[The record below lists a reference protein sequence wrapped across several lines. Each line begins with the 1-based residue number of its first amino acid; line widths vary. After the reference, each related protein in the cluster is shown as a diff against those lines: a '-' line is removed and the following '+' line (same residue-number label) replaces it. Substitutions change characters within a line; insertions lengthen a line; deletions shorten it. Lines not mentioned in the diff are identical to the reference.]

1 MKKNIL
7 SKFVIVSAMTFMATG
22 HAQVGIGTNSPNSSA
37 KLEVSATD
45 KGFLPPRV
53 TLTGTTDVA
62 TIASPATGLLVYNTA
77 TAGTSPNNVT
87 PGFYYYDGSKWQRL
101 ITQQPDA
108 TVEFSVNANP
118 NTGGTTFS
126 PNTPSSKDYIYVST
140 IDNSQWTWNGTAYV
154 TYTPPAST
162 AWYSQSSTNDAGS
175 NKTSGIFRTGNLG
188 IGTSSFTPAAKLD
201 IRASSSGTGFRLVD
215 GSQGANKVLQSDANG
230 YASWA
235 TNVSVT
241 AAVIGTRG
249 TGAAN
254 TGANSYT
261 GAYITLP
268 PGKWSVS
275 VSMLGIIL
283 TAGNFWVQTGF
294 SASSTSI
301 VLGADGVAGGPVLI
315 SGLVV
320 GNANNMINGTVV
332 INNTSGANKTYYY
345 CTASTAGQT
354 LTNLGRDTYGEN
366 TIIAYPMN

>member
-1 MKKNIL
+1 M
-7 SKFVIVSAMTFMATG
+7 
-22 HAQVGIGTNSPNSSA
+22 
-37 KLEVSATD
+37 
-45 KGFLPPRV
+45 
-53 TLTGTTDVA
+53 
-62 TIASPATGLLVYNTA
+62 VYNTA
-77 TAGTSPNNVT
+77 TAGTSPSNVT

-108 TVEFSVNANP
+108 TVEFDKATP
-118 NTGGTTFS
+118 TTSGVVFT
-126 PNTPSSKDYIYVST
+126 PNTPTSKDYIYVST
-140 IDNSQWTWNGTAYV
+140 VDNSQWTYNGTAYV

-162 AWYSQSSTNDAGS
+162 AWYLSSGTNDAGS
-175 NKTSGIFRTGNLG
+175 NKTGSIYRTGNVG
-188 IGTSSFTPAAKLD
+188 IGTTGFTPSTKLD
-201 IRASSSGTGFRLVD
+201 IRATSSGTGFRLVD

-241 AAVIGTRG
+241 AAVIGTMG
-249 TGAAN
+249 SGAAN
-254 TGANSYT
+254 TGANAYT

-275 VSMLGIIL
+275 VSMLGLIL
-283 TAGNFWVQTGF
+283 TSGNFWVQTGF

-301 VLGADGVAGGPVLI
+301 ALGADGVSGGPTII

-320 GNANNMINGTVV
+320 GNANNMINGTVI
-332 INNTSGANKTYYY
+332 INNISGANKTYYY
-345 CTASTAGQT
+345 CTASTASQT